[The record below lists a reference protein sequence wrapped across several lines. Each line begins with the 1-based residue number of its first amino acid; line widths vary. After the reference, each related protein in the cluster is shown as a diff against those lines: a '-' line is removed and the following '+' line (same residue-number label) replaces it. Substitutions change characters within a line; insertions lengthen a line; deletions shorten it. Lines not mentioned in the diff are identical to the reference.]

1 MLRGVLIVGDTESDI
16 VKSLSTYLPEK
27 RCSYMIFKDM
37 KGFIP
42 EHLDT
47 VIFCDTKNLGDVE
60 KILKKCQEHRLN
72 VLSLFKIDEL
82 LISLRPEENP
92 DIPVVLNFAI
102 NILDKKA
109 HSNHEILLYV
119 KQLKEVSQHM
129 QKSSIAKQAS

>member
-1 MLRGVLIVGDTESDI
+1 MIKGVLIVGDTESNI

-27 RCSYMIFKDM
+27 RCSYMVFKDM

-47 VIFCDTKNLGDVE
+47 VIFCDTKNIEDIK
-60 KILKKCQEHRLN
+60 KIIKKCQEHRLN
-72 VLSLFKIDEL
+72 ILSLFKIDEF

-109 HSNHEILLYV
+109 PSNHEIFLYV

>member
-47 VIFCDTKNLGDVE
+47 AIFCDTKNIEDMGE
-60 KILKKCQEHRLN
+60 ILKKCQEHRLN

-82 LISLRPEENP
+82 LISLRAKETPNV
-92 DIPVVLNFAI
+92 PVILNFAMFI
-102 NILDKKA
+102 MEKKA
-109 HSNHEILLYV
+109 PSSREILLCV

-129 QKSSIAKQAS
+129 RKSEIAK